1 MKTTHFRFKTPCR
14 GRIYDDGVFEGTPYE
29 NEGQEI
35 SSTTMARLYARRPEL
50 SQFLE
55 RNKEEMTQYIDSENK
70 PLEDVVRLE
79 LGDYGVFNGR
89 FYLIHHVWI
98 KGQIDEIS
106 EEELQAVEEYIMGQL
121 SDGWGEGLEQREWLN
136 HPVEWSRP
144 YFDEDSA
151 EFEDEDFRGTVSYY
165 VVPWNAE
172 MTITQLDSEE
182 CELDVSAE
190 LIATMERKEGRFTR
204 YVMSVKTELELQ
216 TVVEELK
223 VKNPNRI
230 KECVGEYGY
239 PMLLAFNKYF
249 DDGGDLTF
257 CDNAFAVDGHR
268 YNVFAVDGH
277 CYEYK
282 LYRTSNYSDDPVK
295 NLRIYDAV
303 TELLKA

>member
-1 MKTTHFRFKTPCR
+1 MKTTHFRFKTRCY

-35 SSTTMARLYARRPEL
+35 SPTTMARLYARSPQL

-106 EEELQAVEEYIMGQL
+106 EEELLAVQEYIMSQL

-151 EFEDEDFRGTVSYY
+151 EFEEEDFRGTVSYY
-165 VVPWNAE
+165 LVPWNAE

-190 LIATMERKEGRFTR
+190 LIATMERKEDRFTR
-204 YVMSVKTELELQ
+204 YVMSVKNELELK

-257 CDNAFAVDGHR
+257 CDNAFAVDG
-268 YNVFAVDGH
+268 D

-282 LYRTSNYSDDPVK
+282 FWVNSNYLDDPLE

>member
-35 SSTTMARLYARRPEL
+35 SSTTMARLYARCPEL

-136 HPVEWSRP
+136 HPVEWSRT

-151 EFEDEDFRGTVSYY
+151 DFEEEHFRGTASYY

-190 LIATMERKEGRFTR
+190 LIATMERKADRFTR
-204 YVMSVKTELELQ
+204 YVMSVRNELELE

-249 DDGGDLTF
+249 DDGGMDLTF
-257 CDNAFAVDGHR
+257 CDNAFAVNGH
-268 YNVFAVDGH
+268 G
-277 CYEYK
+277 YEYK
-282 LYRTSNYSDDPVK
+282 FYRKSVYLDDPVE

-303 TELLKA
+303 TKLLLA

>member
-1 MKTTHFRFKTPCR
+1 MKTTHIRFRTPCY
-14 GRIYDDGVFEGTPYE
+14 GRIYGDSVFEGTPYE

-35 SSTTMARLYARRPEL
+35 SATAMARLYESYPDL
-50 SQFLE
+50 SEFLE

-79 LGDYGVFNGR
+79 LGDYGVFDGR
-89 FYLIHHVWI
+89 FCLVHHVWI
-98 KGQIDEIS
+98 KGQPDEIS
-106 EEELQAVEEYIMGQL
+106 EEELLAVKEYIMGQL

-136 HPVEWSRP
+136 HSIEWSRP
-144 YFDEDSA
+144 YFDEYSA
-151 EFEDEDFRGTVSYY
+151 DFEEEYFRDTVSYY
-165 VVPWNAE
+165 LVPWKSE
-172 MTITQLDSEE
+172 MKITQLDSEE

-190 LIATMERKEGRFTR
+190 LIATMERKEDRFTR
-204 YVMSVKTELELQ
+204 YVMSVKNELELK

-223 VKNPNRI
+223 VKNPYRI
-230 KECVGEYGY
+230 RECVGKYGY

-249 DDGGDLTF
+249 DNEGMDFTF
-257 CDNAFAVDGHR
+257 CDNAFAVNGS
-268 YNVFAVDGH
+268 

-282 LYRTSNYSDDPVK
+282 FYKKNNYSDDPVK

>member
-1 MKTTHFRFKTPCR
+1 MKTTHFRFRTPCY
-14 GRIYDDGVFEGTPYE
+14 GRIYGDSVFEGTPYE

-35 SSTTMARLYARRPEL
+35 SSTAMARLYAKYPEL

-79 LGDYGVFNGR
+79 LGDYGVFDGR
-89 FYLIHHVWI
+89 FCLVHHVWI
-98 KGQIDEIS
+98 KGQPDEIS
-106 EEELQAVEEYIMGQL
+106 EEELLAVKEYIMGQL

-136 HPVEWSRP
+136 HSIEWSHP
-144 YFDEDSA
+144 YFDEYSA
-151 EFEDEDFRGTVSYY
+151 EFEEEYFRDTVSYY
-165 VVPWNAE
+165 LAPWKSE
-172 MTITQLDSEE
+172 MKIIQLDSEE

-190 LIATMERKEGRFTR
+190 LIATMERKEDRFTR
-204 YVMSVKTELELQ
+204 YVMSVKNELELKS
-216 TVVEELK
+216 VVEELK

-249 DDGGDLTF
+249 DNEGMDFTF
-257 CDNAFAVDGHR
+257 YDKA
-268 YNVFAVDGH
+268 FAVDGH

-282 LYRTSNYSDDPVK
+282 FYKKNNYSDDPVK

>member
-1 MKTTHFRFKTPCR
+1 MKTTHFRFKTPCY
-14 GRIYDDGVFEGTPYE
+14 GRIYGESVFEGTPYE
-29 NEGQEI
+29 SEGQDI
-35 SSTTMARLYARRPEL
+35 DASVMATLYERYPQL
-50 SQFLE
+50 SEFLE

-89 FYLIHHVWI
+89 FCLVHHVWI
-98 KGQIDEIS
+98 KGQLDEIS
-106 EEELQAVEEYIMGQL
+106 EEELSAVEEYIMGQL

-136 HPVEWSRP
+136 HSIEWSHP
-144 YFDEDSA
+144 YFDEYSA
-151 EFEDEDFRGTVSYY
+151 DFEEEYFRDTVSYY
-165 VVPWNAE
+165 LAPWKSE
-172 MTITQLDSEE
+172 MKIIQLDSEE

-190 LIATMERKEGRFTR
+190 LIATMERKEDRFTR
-204 YVMSVKTELELQ
+204 YVMSVKNELELK

-230 KECVGEYGY
+230 GECVGKYGY

-249 DDGGDLTF
+249 DNEGMDFTF
-257 CDNAFAVDGHR
+257 FDNA
-268 YNVFAVDGH
+268 FAVDGH

-282 LYRTSNYSDDPVK
+282 FYKKNNYSDDPVK

>member
-1 MKTTHFRFKTPCR
+1 MKTTHIRFKTPCH
-14 GRIYDDGVFEGTPYE
+14 GRIYGDSVFEGTPYE

-35 SSTTMARLYARRPEL
+35 NATVMARLYESHPEL
-50 SQFLE
+50 SEFLE

-79 LGDYGVFNGR
+79 LGDYGVFNGK
-89 FYLIHHVWI
+89 FCLVHHVWI

-106 EEELQAVEEYIMGQL
+106 EEELHAVEEYIMGQL
-121 SDGWGEGLEQREWLN
+121 SDGWGEGLEQREWMN
-136 HPVEWSRP
+136 HDVEWSRP
-144 YFDEDSA
+144 YFDTASA
-151 EFEDEDFRGTVSYY
+151 EFEEEYFRDNVSYY
-165 VVPWNAE
+165 LVPWNSE
-172 MTITQLDSEE
+172 MEITQLDSEE

-190 LIATMERKEGRFTR
+190 LIATMERKEDRFTR
-204 YVMSVKTELELQ
+204 YVMSVKNELELK

-223 VKNPNRI
+223 VKNPYRI
-230 KECVGEYGY
+230 RECVGKYGY

-249 DDGGDLTF
+249 DNEGMDSTF
-257 CDNAFAVDGHR
+257 YDKAFAVDGR
-268 YNVFAVDGH
+268 

-282 LYRTSNYSDDPVK
+282 FYKKNNYSDDPVK